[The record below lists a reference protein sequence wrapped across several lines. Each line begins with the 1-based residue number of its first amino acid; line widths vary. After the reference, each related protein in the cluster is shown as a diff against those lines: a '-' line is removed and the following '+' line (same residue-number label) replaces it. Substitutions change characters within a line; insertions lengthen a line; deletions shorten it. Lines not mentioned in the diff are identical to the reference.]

1 MFIDT
6 VLVKE
11 IMAQPDNGIG
21 ELRKQTMRIKQTP
34 RTLWTATDIFKNYVI
49 RNKQPRKP
57 QKYDII
63 CG

>member
-21 ELRKQTMRIKQTP
+21 ELRKQTNE
-34 RTLWTATDIFKNYVI
+34 D
-49 RNKQPRKP
+49 
-57 QKYDII
+57 
-63 CG
+63 

>member
-34 RTLWTATDIFKNYVI
+34 RTL
-49 RNKQPRKP
+49 
-57 QKYDII
+57 
-63 CG
+63 